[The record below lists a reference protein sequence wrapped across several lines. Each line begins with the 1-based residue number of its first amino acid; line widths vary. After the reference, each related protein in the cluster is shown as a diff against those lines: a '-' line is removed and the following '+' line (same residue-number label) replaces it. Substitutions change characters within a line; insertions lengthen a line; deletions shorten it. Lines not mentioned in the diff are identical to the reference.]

1 MNKDVRALK
10 DTLENVYTQ
19 KSTPRGNLTGFFF
32 CQKILNLRQIKALN
46 F

>member
-32 CQKILNLRQIKALN
+32 VKK

>member
-1 MNKDVRALK
+1 MNEDVRALK
-10 DTLENVYTQ
+10 DTLENLYTQ
-19 KSTPRGNLTGFFF
+19 KSTPRGNLTGFF